1 MVFGSLDKVGYDWA
15 DEDRFVSEQMV
26 TYWTNFAKTGNPN
39 RSGEDAW
46 TPFDLERRSTRVI
59 NGEPAT
65 VVGVRKRIL
74 EILASRQ
81 PL

>member
-1 MVFGSLDKVGYDWA
+1 MGYDWT
-15 DEDRFVSEQMV
+15 DEDEVVSEQMV
-26 TYWTNFAKTGNPN
+26 THWTNFAKTGNPN

-46 TPFDLERRSTRVI
+46 IPFDRERLSTRVI
-59 NGEPAT
+59 NSEPAT
-65 VVGVRKRIL
+65 VGGVRKRIL